1 LGCNGAVRSLGS
13 LDTPEY
19 EASQFLL
26 VVATYKTKTSTN
38 WLTDWLFGVILL
50 TLRD

>member
-1 LGCNGAVRSLGS
+1 LGS

-26 VVATYKTKTSTN
+26 VVATYKTKTSTF
-38 WLTDWLFGVILL
+38 LTKEQI
-50 TLRD
+50 